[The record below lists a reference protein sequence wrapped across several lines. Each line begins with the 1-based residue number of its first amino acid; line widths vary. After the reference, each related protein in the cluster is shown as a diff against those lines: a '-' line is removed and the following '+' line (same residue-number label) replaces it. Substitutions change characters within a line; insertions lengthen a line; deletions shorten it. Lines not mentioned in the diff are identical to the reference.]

1 VELESPEQ
9 YRGSAQVMTANSLGN
24 RPCGGIDPVRR
35 SKKEEQSGFKK
46 TQPCFKRL
54 ERGQSRNQRQ
64 LERRMRSAFR
74 MGKGMEMG
82 VRDGKPVYIVAVIKE
97 RNIRI
102 MQREYNQQN

>member
-1 VELESPEQ
+1 
-9 YRGSAQVMTANSLGN
+9 
-24 RPCGGIDPVRR
+24 
-35 SKKEEQSGFKK
+35 
-46 TQPCFKRL
+46 
-54 ERGQSRNQRQ
+54 
-64 LERRMRSAFR
+64 MRSAFR